1 MKYFTKKII
10 AVLLT
15 VMLTGITVLHVSGGQ
30 TIKVNAAQTF
40 KVHFID
46 VGAADGALLQY
57 GEGENAKYALID
69 SGAYSYETTDYDT
82 IDVSDRVHQYLL
94 DHGVK
99 HLEFVVLT
107 HPHGDHIG
115 GMKKILED
123 KNITIDTIYGNPLE
137 FEYLESSEDKEK
149 QTTLITTIIRF
160 TIIQTVICILIFLC
174 ISPFIHNQYKYY
186 LMANL
191 LMGIFST
198 ILLQI
203 CRGLGD
209 NTKYAIG
216 SFITGAITVVLN
228 VLFIVA
234 FHWGA
239 YGMLAATAISN
250 LLCAVYIFITKK
262 LNKYIEPK
270 KYDKQE
276 LKEIIKHSVPLIPNM
291 ISWWIVSASDRTIIS
306 TVLGVAQNGIYSA
319 ANKFSGVFTTLYSVF
334 NLTWTESA
342 SININSEDKN
352 EFFSRILDFVLR
364 FFGSLCL
371 GTIAIMPYVFNILIN
386 EKFNDAYFQIP
397 ILIVG
402 SMFNILVSFLGS
414 VYVAKKLTKEIAKT
428 SVIAA
433 VINIAVNVVLIK
445 QIGLYAASISTLVAY
460 AAMFIYRWIDVKKY
474 VDFKVNKI
482 LIMLLILIYSG
493 TILTY
498 YLKNSTISIVM
509 LLIVVLFAIIINK
522 NSVTYIKKIANEKL
536 KNK

>member
-1 MKYFTKKII
+1 MSKGKELLKNTAIVSIGKICTQLITFFLLPVYTAILSNEEYGVVDLLNTLTSLLLPI
-10 AVLLT
+10 ATLQIEQ
-15 VMLTGITVLHVSGGQ
+15 GI
-30 TIKVNAAQTF
+30 F
-40 KVHFID
+40 R
-46 VGAADGALLQY
+46 Y
-57 GEGENAKYALID
+57 LID
-69 SGAYSYETTDYDT
+69 C
-82 IDVSDRVHQYLL
+82 R
-94 DHGVK
+94 
-99 HLEFVVLT
+99 
-107 HPHGDHIG
+107 
-115 GMKKILED
+115 
-123 KNITIDTIYGNPLE
+123 
-137 FEYLESSEDKEK
+137 EDKEK
-149 QTTLITTIIRF
+149 QTTLITTILRF
-160 TIIQTVICILIFLC
+160 TLIQTLICILIFLVL
-174 ISPFIHNQYKYY
+174 SPFIHNEYKYY

-250 LLCAVYIFITKK
+250 LLCAVYIFIAKR
-262 LNKYIEPK
+262 LNKYIKPR
-270 KYDKQE
+270 KYDKKV
-276 LKEIIKHSVPLIPNM
+276 LKEIIKYSIPLIPNM

-342 SININSEDKN
+342 SININSEDKD
-352 EFFSRILDFVLR
+352 EFFSKILDFVIR

-371 GTIAIMPYVFNILIN
+371 GTIAIMPFVFNILIN
-386 EKFNDAYFQIP
+386 EKFNEAYFQIP
-397 ILIVG
+397 ILIIG
-402 SMFNILVSFLGS
+402 SIFNILVSFLGS

-433 VINIAVNVVLIK
+433 VINIVVNVVLIK

-474 VDFKVNKI
+474 VNFTVNKG
-482 LIMLLILIYSG
+482 LIMLSILIYII
-493 TILTY
+493 TIITY
-498 YLKNSTISIVM
+498 YLRNTTISAVLLLVVIV
-509 LLIVVLFAIIINK
+509 FAIIVNK
-522 NSVTYIKKIANEKL
+522 NSVSYIKNIINKKL
-536 KNK
+536 GKEGK

>member
-1 MKYFTKKII
+1 M
-10 AVLLT
+10 
-15 VMLTGITVLHVSGGQ
+15 
-30 TIKVNAAQTF
+30 
-40 KVHFID
+40 
-46 VGAADGALLQY
+46 
-57 GEGENAKYALID
+57 
-69 SGAYSYETTDYDT
+69 
-82 IDVSDRVHQYLL
+82 
-94 DHGVK
+94 
-99 HLEFVVLT
+99 
-107 HPHGDHIG
+107 
-115 GMKKILED
+115 
-123 KNITIDTIYGNPLE
+123 
-137 FEYLESSEDKEK
+137 
-149 QTTLITTIIRF
+149 
-160 TIIQTVICILIFLC
+160 
-174 ISPFIHNQYKYY
+174 
-186 LMANL
+186 
-191 LMGIFST
+191 
-198 ILLQI
+198 
-203 CRGLGD
+203 
-209 NTKYAIG
+209 
-216 SFITGAITVVLN
+216 
-228 VLFIVA
+228 
-234 FHWGA
+234 
-239 YGMLAATAISN
+239 
-250 LLCAVYIFITKK
+250 
-262 LNKYIEPK
+262 
-270 KYDKQE
+270 
-276 LKEIIKHSVPLIPNM
+276 
-291 ISWWIVSASDRTIIS
+291 
-306 TVLGVAQNGIYSA
+306 
-319 ANKFSGVFTTLYSVF
+319 YSVF

-397 ILIVG
+397 ILIVC
-402 SMFNILVSFLGS
+402 SMYNILVSFLGS